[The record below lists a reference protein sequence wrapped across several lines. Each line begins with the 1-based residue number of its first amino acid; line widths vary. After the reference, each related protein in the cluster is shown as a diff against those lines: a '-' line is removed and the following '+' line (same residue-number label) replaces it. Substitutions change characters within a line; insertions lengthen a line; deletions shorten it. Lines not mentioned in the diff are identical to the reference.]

1 MGTVSDKSVIRAQLL
16 GRRSALDTAA
26 RAEASE
32 RVIAHLLAH
41 IPPNPPPSTGADQP
55 PNPPPTAGAD
65 QPPSTG
71 ADQPPNPPPTAGADQ
86 PPSAGAD
93 QPPNPP
99 PTAGADQPPSAGAD
113 QPPAPGPA
121 PASAGQ
127 PVVAAYVP
135 IGAEPGG
142 PHLPDALRDAG
153 ARVLLPV
160 LRPDN
165 DLDWAEYEGG
175 LDPARRGL
183 LEPPG
188 PRLGVDAITGAALVI
203 VPALAVDRRGAR
215 LGRGGGS
222 YDRALARVPAGV
234 PVLALLHDGEL
245 VDEVPTE
252 PHDRLVSAVIT
263 PSGGWCDLPYIR

>member
-1 MGTVSDKSVIRAQLL
+1 MGRVSEKSAVRAALL
-16 GRRSALDTAA
+16 SRRSALDTAA
-26 RAEASE
+26 RAEASKQ
-32 RVIAHLLAH
+32 VIAHLVAH
-41 IPPNPPPSTGADQP
+41 IPPPSTGTGRLASP
-55 PNPPPTAGAD
+55 TTPPPTGG
-65 QPPSTG
+65 TRL
-71 ADQPPNPPPTAGADQ
+71 
-86 PPSAGAD
+86 
-93 QPPNPP
+93 
-99 PTAGADQPPSAGAD
+99 
-113 QPPAPGPA
+113 
-121 PASAGQ
+121 
-127 PVVAAYVP
+127 VVAAYVP

-142 PHLPDALRDAG
+142 PGLPDALRNAG

-183 LEPPG
+183 LEPSG
-188 PRLGVDAITGAALVI
+188 PRFGVDAIAGADLVI

-234 PVLALLHDGEL
+234 SVVALLHDGEL

-252 PHDRLVSAVIT
+252 PHDLLVSAVIT
-263 PSGGWCDLPYIR
+263 PSGGWCDLPYIH